1 MIKKNAHAKR
11 AVHVSLFLAIMDT
24 LPAEKGFKKEKSLH
38 NSLSHSKQ
46 MNGSY
51 FYTSSTGPLFHF
63 DKA

>member
-1 MIKKNAHAKR
+1 MQR
-11 AVHVSLFLAIMDT
+11 EQSMLVCSLPLWI
-24 LPAEKGFKKEKSLH
+24 LYLLRRGLKKEKNLH

-46 MNGSY
+46 MNGNY